1 MESITPRSP
10 ASTAASAVYDALILA
25 GGRGTRLAGRDKGW
39 IMWDGLPL
47 IEHTL
52 ARLKTQTPAPT
63 RILISANRNIDAYQQ
78 TGHVVVTDERPDFMG
93 PLAGVEAGLMRCK
106 KNLLLVVPCDTP
118 LLPENLFER
127 LSQVLTA
134 HPDSPA
140 AFATTSDGPQPLCCL
155 LRPSIAGS
163 LGKYLDVGHGSVLRW
178 LEQSKAQSVEFND
191 TRAFSNF
198 NNLEMFDSPRNSA

>member
-1 MESITPRSP
+1 METMTQRTPSGSP
-10 ASTAASAVYDALILA
+10 VPVVYDALILA
-25 GGRGTRLAGRDKGW
+25 GGRGTRLSGRDKGW

-52 ARLKTQTPAPT
+52 ARLKAQTPAPT

-106 KNLLLVVPCDTP
+106 KNPLLVVPCDTP
-118 LLPENLFER
+118 LLPENLYER
-127 LSQVLTA
+127 LSQALA
-134 HPDSPA
+134 EHADSPA

-178 LEQSKAQSVEFND
+178 LEQSKAQRIEFND
-191 TRAFSNF
+191 ARAFSNF
-198 NNLEMFDSPRNSA
+198 NHLEMFDTPRNLA